1 MAAAVVVGAIVG
13 DAVSKLSSLII
24 KEIKKSCHFKS
35 QLKQMQETVDSMR
48 PLAEQLDKKN
58 QELNRPEETEGFI
71 NLLKNADELV
81 QICAKIEMEIW
92 KRSSHASKLDD
103 MNKSLLNFVQVNL
116 PLQTARTG
124 VETLVEV
131 KSLKKELE
139 KASSR
144 GGSSG
149 VPLMKGVVIGFDDR
163 VNDLKVKLI
172 KDCPNDDCSIV
183 VVSGPGGSG
192 KTTFVKLFCNDPD
205 IRETFGPHIYFVT
218 VSQNYNPKVIVTKL
232 LSELPADTS
241 NEDAINQWGSFLGN
255 QSKILLVLDDV
266 WSYKVIDDFKF
277 MLPKYKILVT
287 SRITFKQFKTYEFQV
302 LNSQDA
308 TQLFRSFALPE
319 NSNVSIDLVE
329 KLVKCC
335 KNHPLLLRVIGGML
349 NGAIPARWA
358 FMLKELSE
366 EKKPFSDMNEA
377 ILDCLK
383 KSLYLFDIEPEL
395 KQFYL
400 HLGLF
405 PEDQKIAAAALM
417 DMWVHLYDHD
427 EEGLYTMNI
436 LEKLSSKNLATL
448 LSKRRQMHAI
458 VNYCEEEFVT
468 QHDMMRELAI
478 RLSSEEPIEDRGTLI
493 INAYG
498 HDLPQLPQTVNA
510 CVLSISTDERFP
522 VTWNEIE
529 ATKVEVFVLN
539 YMSEAHPLPQFMH
552 NMKSIK
558 VLIITN
564 YGYNFSE
571 IQNFPTPDCL
581 SGLTRIRLDH
591 VSISSISETI
601 LMLENLQKLSFIM
614 CKIGDSFNQGISNKM
629 TNLLEINFDSCE
641 DLVTFPSVLCNSAR
655 LKKLSIT
662 NCHELTSV
670 SELGTLSN
678 LEVLQVASCSNLT
691 TLPKEMK
698 NLKKLKII
706 DISYCTYI
714 HELPQDIGELRSTL
728 QTINV
733 TRCASLQNLPESVEN
748 FDKIDL
754 VCDEETSHQLTDFKN
769 VKVKVIAEDPFDTF
783 FKINPRGH

>member
-1 MAAAVVVGAIVG
+1 MAAAVVGGAILG
-13 DAVSKLSSLII
+13 DAVSKLSSLIM
-24 KEIKKSCHFKS
+24 KEINKSRHFKS

-48 PLAEQLDKKN
+48 PLAEQLDKLN
-58 QELNRPEETEGFI
+58 QELDRPKEETEGFI
-71 NLLKNADELV
+71 NLLDQADELV
-81 QICAKIEMEIW
+81 QICAEIKWNIW
-92 KRSSHASKLDD
+92 KRSTHASKLEK
-103 MNKSLLNFVQVNL
+103 MNKSLRDFVQVNL
-116 PLQTARTG
+116 QLQNARTG
-124 VETLVEV
+124 AETLVEV
-131 KSLKKELE
+131 KSLKKESQ
-139 KASSR
+139 KGSSR

-149 VPLMKGVVIGFDDR
+149 VPLQKGVVIGFDDR
-163 VNDLKVKLI
+163 VKDLKVKLI
-172 KDCPNDDCSIV
+172 KDCPKDDCSIV
-183 VVSGPGGSG
+183 VVSGTGGSG

-205 IRETFGPHIYFVT
+205 IREKFGPHIYFVA

-232 LSELPADTS
+232 LGELPTDTN
-241 NEDAINQWGSFLGN
+241 NEDAIQQWERFLGKN
-255 QSKILLVLDDV
+255 QSEILLVLDDV
-266 WSYKVIDDFKF
+266 WSDEVIEDFKF
-277 MLPKYKILVT
+277 KLPRYKILVT
-287 SRITFKQFKTYEFQV
+287 SRITFRRLKTYELQV
-302 LNSQDA
+302 LNSKDA

-319 NSNVSIDLVE
+319 NSNVLNDLVE
-329 KLVKCC
+329 KMVKCC
-335 KNHPLLLRVIGGML
+335 KNHPLLLSVIGGML
-349 NGAIPARWA
+349 NGASLGRWE
-358 FMLKELSE
+358 FILKELAE
-366 EKKPFSDMNEA
+366 AKKPFLDMNET
-377 ILDCLK
+377 ILECLK
-383 KSLYLFDIEPEL
+383 KSLYLLDKEPEL

-405 PEDQKIAAAALM
+405 PEDQKIASAALM

-427 EEGLYTMNI
+427 EEGLHTMNI
-436 LEKLSSKNLATL
+436 LDKLSSRNLATL
-448 LSKRRQMHAI
+448 LQMHAI
-458 VNYCEEEFVT
+458 VNRCEEEFVT

-478 RLSSEEPIEDRGTLI
+478 RSSSKEPVKDRETLI

-498 HDLPQLPQTVNA
+498 HNFPKLPQTVNA

-522 VTWNEIE
+522 STWNEIE
-529 ATKVEVFVLN
+529 APKVEVFVLN
-539 YMSEAHPLPQFMH
+539 YMSEIHPLPQFRH
-552 NMKSIK
+552 NMKSLK

-601 LMLENLQKLSFIM
+601 LMLENLQKLSFVM

-728 QTINV
+728 QTINA

-754 VCDEETSHQLTDFKN
+754 VCDEETSHQLSDFKN
-769 VKVKVIAEDPFDTF
+769 VKVKVITEDPFDTF

>member
-1 MAAAVVVGAIVG
+1 MAVELVGGAILG
-13 DAVSKLSSLII
+13 DVVSKLSSQII
-24 KEIKKSCHFKS
+24 KEIKKSRHFKS
-35 QLKQMQETVDSMR
+35 QLKQMQETVDSIR
-48 PLAEQLDKKN
+48 PIAEQLDKLN
-58 QELNRPEETEGFI
+58 QQLDRREETKGFI
-71 NLLKNADELV
+71 NLLKEADELV
-81 QICAKIEMEIW
+81 QKCAKITRDIW

-116 PLQTARTG
+116 QLQTART
-124 VETLVEV
+124 VAEIYV
-131 KSLKKELE
+131 KCLKTESE

-163 VNDLKVKLI
+163 VKDLKVKLI

-205 IRETFGPHIYFVT
+205 IRAEKFGPHIYFVA

-232 LSELPADTS
+232 LGELPTDTN
-241 NEDAINQWGSFLGN
+241 NEDAIQQWESFLGKN
-255 QSKILLVLDDV
+255 KSEILLVLDDV
-266 WSYKVIDDFKF
+266 WSDEVIEDFKF
-277 MLPKYKILVT
+277 KLPRYKILVT
-287 SRITFKQFKTYEFQV
+287 SRVTFRRLKTYELHA
-302 LNSQDA
+302 LNSEDA

-319 NSNVSIDLVE
+319 NSNVSNDLVE
-329 KLVKCC
+329 KMVKCC
-335 KNHPLLLRVIGGML
+335 KNHPLLLSVIGGML
-349 NGAIPARWA
+349 NGAILARWE
-358 FMLKELSE
+358 FILKELAE
-366 EKKPFSDMNEA
+366 AKKPFLDMNET
-377 ILDCLK
+377 ILKCLK
-383 KSLYLFDIEPEL
+383 KSLYLLDKEPEL

-405 PEDQKIAAAALM
+405 PVDQKIAAAALM

-427 EEGLYTMNI
+427 EEGLHTINI
-436 LEKLSSKNLATL
+436 LDKLSSRNLATL
-448 LSKRRQMHAI
+448 LRQMHAT

-478 RLSSEEPIEDRGTLI
+478 CSSSKEPVKDRETLI

-498 HDLPQLPQTVNA
+498 HNFPKLPQTVNA
-510 CVLSISTDERFP
+510 CVFSISTDERFP
-522 VTWNEIE
+522 ITWNEIE
-529 ATKVEVFVLN
+529 APKVEVFVLN
-539 YMSEAHPLPQFMH
+539 YMSEIHPLPQFMH
-552 NMKSIK
+552 NMKSLK

-564 YGYNFSE
+564 YGCNFSE

-629 TNLLEINFDSCE
+629 TNLLEINFDSCG

-662 NCHELTSV
+662 NCHKLTSV
-670 SELGTLSN
+670 SELGKLSN
-678 LEVLQVASCSNLT
+678 LEVLQVASCSNLK
-691 TLPKEMK
+691 TLPKEVK
-698 NLKKLKII
+698 NLKKLKIV
-706 DISYCTYI
+706 DRSYCTYI
-714 HELPQDIGELRSTL
+714 DELPQDIGELRSTL
-728 QTINV
+728 QTVNV
-733 TRCASLQNLPESVEN
+733 TCCASLQNLPESVEN
-748 FDKIDL
+748 FDKINL

-769 VKVKVIAEDPFDTF
+769 VKVIVIAEDPFDNF
-783 FKINPRGH
+783 FKINPIGH